1 MRIANFGWI
10 DLRIQSAESTSA
22 FAGVQFHVYSLRKK
36 ILEVP
41 DNFLKK
47 VIKFYKKF
55 CNQFPDLLLTSM
67 EREKFLEGFSHL
79 EMSERSQKD

>member
-22 FAGVQFHVYSLRKK
+22 FAGVQFHAYSPRKK
-36 ILEVP
+36 ILEAP

-55 CNQFPDLLLTSM
+55 CNQFPKSTA
-67 EREKFLEGFSHL
+67 HL
-79 EMSERSQKD
+79 NGAGDVS

>member
-22 FAGVQFHVYSLRKK
+22 FAGVQFHAYSLRKK
-36 ILEVP
+36 ILEAP
-41 DNFLKK
+41 DNFVKK

-55 CNQFPDLLLTSM
+55 CNQFPKSTAHLNGAGGIELTT
-67 EREKFLEGFSHL
+67 
-79 EMSERSQKD
+79 